1 MCGLKSILSAMVPY
15 SVGQRNP
22 CCCFHK
28 TNYRTDVRFFC
39 VFFFFN
45 ILGKR
50 FQNILKNIGKNIST
64 SLAFYSQS
72 SNSAHNI
79 AFFLKKKKKKERNYQ
94 CFLIY
99 FSSIPVL

>member
-1 MCGLKSILSAMVPY
+1 MC
-15 SVGQRNP
+15 
-22 CCCFHK
+22 
-28 TNYRTDVRFFC
+28 
-39 VFFFFN
+39 FFFFLK
-45 ILGKR
+45 IIGKR

>member
-22 CCCFHK
+22 CCCFHN
-28 TNYRTDVRFFC
+28 TNCRTDVSFFM
-39 VFFFFN
+39 FFFFN

-50 FQNILKNIGKNIST
+50 FQNILRNIRKNIST

-79 AFFLKKKKKKERNYQ
+79 AFFLKKKE
-94 CFLIY
+94 II
-99 FSSIPVL
+99 SVS